1 MPPEDASPK
10 AMTSA
15 GQEMVGAV
23 VFADITGS
31 TGLFERLGDSA
42 AHALIAR
49 VLQGLEELTTQF
61 GGRTI
66 KKIGDEILSRFP
78 DAAGAVA
85 YAIAGQRQVNATLA
99 AGSPVRMTY
108 GVNFGPVVEDATGD
122 LFGDTVNIA
131 ARLRELASPGQIITT
146 TDTLAAMPAII
157 PVEKRSLGAHVL
169 EGKNREVEVVEVH
182 WEEELGNLT
191 RAPSGPMPTFKR
203 SSLVLRLAYD
213 GKSIEMRPQDSD
225 QITIGREVGNAI
237 VVPNDAVSRRHAT
250 VLARD
255 GKFYLKD
262 HSTNGTHV
270 RTRRETPVVAR
281 RETVMLQG
289 KGEISPGVEI
299 EAAGDDLIQYEV
311 ARITI

>member
-1 MPPEDASPK
+1 
-10 AMTSA
+10 
-15 GQEMVGAV
+15 
-23 VFADITGS
+23 
-31 TGLFERLGDSA
+31 
-42 AHALIAR
+42 
-49 VLQGLEELTTQF
+49 
-61 GGRTI
+61 
-66 KKIGDEILSRFP
+66 
-78 DAAGAVA
+78 
-85 YAIAGQRQVNATLA
+85 
-99 AGSPVRMTY
+99 
-108 GVNFGPVVEDATGD
+108 
-122 LFGDTVNIA
+122 
-131 ARLRELASPGQIITT
+131 
-146 TDTLAAMPAII
+146 
-157 PVEKRSLGAHVL
+157 
-169 EGKNREVEVVEVH
+169 
-182 WEEELGNLT
+182 
-191 RAPSGPMPTFKR
+191 MPTFKR